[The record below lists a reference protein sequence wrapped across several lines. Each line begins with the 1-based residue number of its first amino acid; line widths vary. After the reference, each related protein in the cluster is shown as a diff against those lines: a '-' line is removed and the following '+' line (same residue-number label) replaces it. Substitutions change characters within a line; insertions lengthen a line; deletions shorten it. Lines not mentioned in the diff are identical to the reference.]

1 MNRHLRRAQASQSK
15 ALPTAQE
22 LAKTIET
29 LGSMAEGFRQAKQE
43 IEVKLGPLVRD
54 AKLLSGRLEEVQ
66 ASLTRAAE
74 ENEALRKELALQREI
89 FLRMISN
96 VSRMNL
102 PDVLLMEQQV
112 QTHLT
117 KGSFATFAADA
128 DKIAGNKADSDKV
141 HSSA

>member
-1 MNRHLRRAQASQSK
+1 MNRHLRRAQASQNK
-15 ALPTAQE
+15 VLPTAQE

-29 LGSMAEGFRQAKQE
+29 LSSMADGFRQAKQE
-43 IEVKLGPLVRD
+43 IEIKLGPLVQD

-66 ASLTRAAE
+66 ASLIKAAE
-74 ENEALRKELALQREI
+74 ENEALRKELAFQREI
-89 FLRMISN
+89 FLRMVSN
-96 VSRMNL
+96 VSQMSL

-117 KGSFATFAADA
+117 RGSSATFEADA
-128 DKIAGNKADSDKV
+128 DKIAGNKDCSDKV